1 MERGRAGDASGEPWE
16 VRAVVCA
23 RTHLEG
29 IRALARNGLEQLRYG
44 ELHLLVL
51 ETDPGNSEAM
61 GAVARTFCNFRKAA
75 RRLKLRDLHYY
86 VMDAERPLR
95 DALDACFIAETTI
108 DSILDTISVLRRY
121 LTATEEALARGEALP
136 PGEMLPALRRGGES
150 SGLSM
155 SAAAAVSPHDAQK
168 RLGELLMASGDL
180 TEGDLQVALFEYEG
194 FEQHK
199 RLGELLLEDVRV
211 GREQLNRAMAM
222 QQAKPEHP
230 LLGQILLEMGVLS
243 SAGLTRTLDKQ
254 KQPGMQG
261 LGGMLVRTGRVPAQ
275 RVVAALRRQG
285 VVRDAVRYG
294 LASLAA
300 RLTTRA
306 TKTGH
311 PRQRNRFSADEANDL
326 ARFCD
331 AARGLLEVAEG
342 NLLELESE
350 PENKSALGS
359 LRRAVHAASRFACY
373 SGLADIGRFGRAFS
387 GYLAAA
393 NEGRFRLEGPRLDV
407 AFDCIEVL
415 RRHVGYVEEALTRE
429 GRMRRE
435 RQLPEY
441 IVFLR
446 HLTAGKCERLR
457 IGSLRPS
464 KEGEKLGDILVSS
477 GLAEPDA
484 VETALAAQSEAP
496 AMPKLGE
503 VLVREARVSR
513 DQTEA
518 ALAAQR
524 KNPALGKLGNILVQ
538 WGLVDREAIEAA
550 LAEQRLRGRPRLG
563 EVLMEIGAVPAKAI
577 AHALRRQRL
586 ARAGAAAALVAASI
600 LVPALPAES
609 SERHGIREMD
619 GGWVMD
625 KGREPGAGRG
635 EFRDVGKAGLA
646 SSAMLPETDCDGML
660 DGWGVWRL
668 LNPAGAAERDVNE
681 GAAKEGAG
689 DYEEAPYWG
698 GIEEDALC
706 AGGSAYGNRGV
717 NHRTAEANAEM
728 HLTVADIQCLI
739 NAALGLDT
747 PLPPRFSP
755 GGALGALDIQRLVRK
770 ALDTPTA

>member
-29 IRALARNGLEQLRYG
+29 IRALARNGLEQLRYA

-108 DSILDTISVLRRY
+108 DSILNAIGVLRRY
-121 LTATEEALARGEALP
+121 LASTEEALARGEALP
-136 PGEMLPALRRGGES
+136 PREMLPALRHGGES
-150 SGLSM
+150 SGFPM
-155 SAAAAVSPHDAQK
+155 RAAAAVSPHDARK

-194 FEQHK
+194 FEGGK

-211 GREQLNRAMAM
+211 GREQLNRALAE
-222 QQAKPEHP
+222 QQTRPEHAF
-230 LLGQILLEMGVLS
+230 LGQILLEMGVLS
-243 SAGLTRTLDKQ
+243 SAGLKRTLEKQ
-254 KQPGMQG
+254 KRVGMRR
-261 LGGMLVRTGRVPAQ
+261 LGGMLVRAGRVPAQ
-275 RVVAALRRQG
+275 RVVAALRRQS

-294 LASLAA
+294 LGSLAA
-300 RLTTRA
+300 RLTACA

-331 AARGLLEVAEG
+331 AVRGLMEVAEE

-350 PENKSALGS
+350 PENTVALES
-359 LRRAVHAASRFACY
+359 LRRAVQAASRFGCY
-373 SGLADIGRFGRAFS
+373 LGLADIGRFGRAFS
-387 GYLAAA
+387 GYLAAV
-393 NEGRFRLEGPRLDV
+393 NQGRFRLEGPCLDV
-407 AFDCIEVL
+407 AFDCVEVL
-415 RRHVGYVEEALTRE
+415 RRHVGYVEEGLTKE

-441 IVFLR
+441 IAFLR
-446 HLTAGKCERLR
+446 HLTAGSCERLR

-464 KEGEKLGDILVSS
+464 EEGERLGDILISS
-477 GLAEPDA
+477 GLVEPD
-484 VETALAAQSEAP
+484 VIERALAAQSEAP
-496 AMPKLGE
+496 AMLKLGE

-518 ALAAQR
+518 ALAAQK

-550 LAEQRLRGRPRLG
+550 LAEQRVRGRPRLG

-577 AHALRRQRL
+577 AHGLRRQRV

-609 SERHGIREMD
+609 SERHGTSEMD
-619 GGWVMD
+619 VAWIMD
-625 KGREPGAGRG
+625 KGQEPGAGRG
-635 EFRDVGKAGLA
+635 ELLDVVKAGLV
-646 SSAMLPETDCDGML
+646 SNVMLPETDCDGML

-668 LNPAGAAERDVNE
+668 LNPPGAAGRDVNE
-681 GAAKEGAG
+681 GAAK
-689 DYEEAPYWG
+689 
-698 GIEEDALC
+698 GI
-706 AGGSAYGNRGV
+706 AGGSAYVNRGV
-717 NHRTAEANAEM
+717 NHRVAEANGET
-728 HLTVADIQCLI
+728 HVTVADIQCLI

-747 PLPPRFSP
+747 PLPSKFSP
-755 GGALGALDIQRLVRK
+755 GGALGAMDIQRVIK
-770 ALDTPTA
+770 QALDIPTA